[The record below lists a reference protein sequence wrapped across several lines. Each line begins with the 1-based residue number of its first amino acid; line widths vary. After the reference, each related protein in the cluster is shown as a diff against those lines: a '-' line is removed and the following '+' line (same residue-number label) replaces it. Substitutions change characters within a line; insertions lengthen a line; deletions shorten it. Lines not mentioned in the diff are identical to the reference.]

1 MRRALARANHLMVEE
16 RFSDAADIF
25 ERLSGQA
32 RQRGM
37 LGRAANLTLQASRA
51 RFVATDV
58 ESALDHAR
66 EAMRLFIRAGRP
78 ERVSPVLARM
88 TAALRE
94 QGSSQKPTGWSKRP
108 SRHLGRLDGRSI
120 RRANGHPVFLI
131 STHFRAPRH
140 LRSYPLPCCSV
151 SSIGTLAIIGL

>member
-94 QGSSQKPTGWSKRP
+94 QGYESEADRLEQEAEQA
-108 SRHLGRLDGRSI
+108 LGQVGRSLDQA
-120 RRANGHPVFLI
+120 RQ
-131 STHFRAPRH
+131 RAPRF
-140 LRSYPLPCCSV
+140 SYFYAFSCSPSPAIV
-151 SSIGTLAIIGL
+151 SSPLL